1 MAFSARGVNGAVAS
15 SPVGSQEGRTSSF
28 AWWQGTS
35 PHSVHSYPHRQTS
48 QTQNLPNRNQLAS
61 ISIPSGAKAPFPRI
75 GMPTLRPA
83 MAPRSICNTC
93 CRVRV
98 SLQHRHSQKTPLQDR
113 QQAYRSPKSLL
124 SHAQNHSASANW
136 IPISMPVQWTPSN
149 DICGDIPKPGCTDSM
164 TDERKP

>member
-28 AWWQGTS
+28 AWWRGTS

-83 MAPRSICNTC
+83 MAPSSICDTR

-113 QQAYRSPKSLL
+113 QPHKHIAHRKTCFLMLRITAHRPTGYPSRCRFNGHLQTIFAATSRSLD
-124 SHAQNHSASANW
+124 A
-136 IPISMPVQWTPSN
+136 PIQ
-149 DICGDIPKPGCTDSM
+149 
-164 TDERKP
+164 